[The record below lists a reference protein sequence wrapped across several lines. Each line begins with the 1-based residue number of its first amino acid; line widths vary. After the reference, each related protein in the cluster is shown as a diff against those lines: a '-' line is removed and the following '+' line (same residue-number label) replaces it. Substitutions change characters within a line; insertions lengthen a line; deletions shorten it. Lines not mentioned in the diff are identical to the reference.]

1 MLESDDVLCVLV
13 TSWFHDGCNFFCC
26 CSSPCV
32 EALITVII
40 GLMGRAVACAI
51 IFLYLLSVSMK
62 DAPLVGMPH
71 QSPAKDLYATYF
83 YA

>member
-1 MLESDDVLCVLV
+1 VHSVKKPSKVSLTSIIITSDDFFNIRNVL
-13 TSWFHDGCNFFCC
+13 D
-26 CSSPCV
+26 
-32 EALITVII
+32 
-40 GLMGRAVACAI
+40 AI